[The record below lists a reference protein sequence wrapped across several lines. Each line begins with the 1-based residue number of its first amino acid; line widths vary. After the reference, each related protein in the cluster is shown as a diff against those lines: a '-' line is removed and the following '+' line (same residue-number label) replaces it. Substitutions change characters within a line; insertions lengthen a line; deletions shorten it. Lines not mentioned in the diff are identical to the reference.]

1 MGALSQFIDRE
12 TFSCHEMNDFA
23 LDTHFIHFLCAV
35 LCCIPDQTPIE
46 EKLFLYALDGN
57 LYLFLSLIT
66 AHVWSVEV
74 QRRGLAQDKG
84 LIGRYHLCLTDKS
97 ITLNRYG
104 PATSNGESRVDSVEF
119 PMSTVRKGGHLNS
132 VFYMELGRQN
142 VLGAGELWVE
152 AQDAQTAQ
160 NIHHSIIK

>member
-1 MGALSQFIDRE
+1 MLLNLRSHHNLCLLLSPLL
-12 TFSCHEMNDFA
+12 A
-23 LDTHFIHFLCAV
+23 
-35 LCCIPDQTPIE
+35 
-46 EKLFLYALDGN
+46 
-57 LYLFLSLIT
+57 

-97 ITLNRYG
+97 VTLNRYG

-160 NIHHSIIK
+160 TIHHSIIK

>member
-1 MGALSQFIDRE
+1 MRPFPHYNDDIKYYLYYL
-12 TFSCHEMNDFA
+12 TYPFSFSVFA
-23 LDTHFIHFLCAV
+23 
-35 LCCIPDQTPIE
+35 
-46 EKLFLYALDGN
+46 
-57 LYLFLSLIT
+57 

-84 LIGRYHLCLTDKS
+84 LIGRYHLCLTEKS

-104 PATSNGESRVDSVEF
+104 PSNSNGEARLATVEF

-132 VFYMELGRQN
+132 VFYMELGRHN

-152 AQDAQTAQ
+152 AQDATTAQ
-160 NIHHSIIK
+160 TIHHSIIK